1 MLPLLVDL
9 LAMEE
14 VTTHETQPEGVDV
27 TPADGVGTDA
37 AGNISLDDL
46 NTVLGKNYKSLDA
59 ALAGVKETVTYAGK
73 LSGVKNVLN
82 QAQEKLQTD
91 EQGVLS
97 ALTQIMENNQ
107 VPTPQASTE
116 GFMSR
121 NEYQEE
127 KFFDTNP
134 QLHEIRSVL
143 KPLKDADAN
152 TKSMSW
158 TDFVQ
163 SESAKKVI
171 EPFVGYQEVQ
181 AKKSVLESNP
191 RLGIANDRISTA
203 RAQLDSVRES
213 ERAGDVTAAHQSLS
227 QAKDNAVQSVL
238 EAYGL

>member
-1 MLPLLVDL
+1 
-9 LAMEE
+9 
-14 VTTHETQPEGVDV
+14 
-27 TPADGVGTDA
+27 
-37 AGNISLDDL
+37 
-46 NTVLGKNYKSLDA
+46 
-59 ALAGVKETVTYAGK
+59 
-73 LSGVKNVLN
+73 VLN